1 MNPENSSSERLKPG
15 RKPTAEIT
23 DAQTRTLKA
32 IRKFVDQRGF
42 PPTSAELGEMLN
54 ITNASAHDQISQ
66 LVRKGYLKREPGK
79 ARGLTIVR
87 EPASPMLGLVS
98 VPIIGRVAAG
108 LPILADENVVGEV
121 LVESSVVSGGRFF
134 ALEVQGDSMKGG
146 GINEGDTLIVRQ
158 QPVSESG
165 DIVVALLEDEAT
177 VKRLYIR
184 DDQIELRPENPR
196 YKPIPI
202 GADDDLRIV
211 GKVVAVRGSGD
222 KMNG

>member
-1 MNPENSSSERLKPG
+1 MDPTKDSHERLKPG
-15 RKPTAEIT
+15 RKLTGEIT
-23 DAQTRTLKA
+23 DPQMRTLKA

-87 EPASPMLGLVS
+87 EPVSTVLGLVS
-98 VPIIGRVAAG
+98 VPIVGRVAAG
-108 LPILADENVVGEV
+108 LPILADENVIGEV

-134 ALEVQGDSMKGG
+134 ALEVQGDSMRDA

-158 QPVSESG
+158 QQVSESG

-177 VKRLYIR
+177 VKRLYINNDR
-184 DDQIELRPENPR
+184 IELRPENTR
-196 YKPIPI
+196 YKPITI
-202 GADDDLRIV
+202 GPDDDLRIV
-211 GKVVAVRGSGD
+211 GRVVAVRSSV
-222 KMNG
+222 

>member
-1 MNPENSSSERLKPG
+1 MNQENSSSERLKPG
-15 RKPTAEIT
+15 RKPTTEIT
-23 DAQTRTLKA
+23 DAQLRTLKA

-42 PPTSAELGEMLN
+42 PPTATELGEVLS

-79 ARGLTIVR
+79 ARGLAIVR
-87 EPASPMLGLVS
+87 EPVSPVLGLVS
-98 VPIIGRVAAG
+98 VPVIGRVAAG
-108 LPILADENVVGEV
+108 VPILADENVISEV

-134 ALEVQGDSMKGG
+134 ALKVQGDSMKDA

-177 VKRLYIR
+177 VKRLYIQNDR
-184 DDQIELRPENPR
+184 IELRPENPK
-196 YKPIPI
+196 YKPMPI
-202 GADDDLRIV
+202 GPDDDLRIV
-211 GKVVAVRGSGD
+211 GKVVAVRGAG
-222 KMNG
+222 